1 MEVML
6 ADGDIVRT
14 GQFGI
19 SNSPSAFI
27 SKFTYGPSLEGLFLQ
42 SNLGVVT
49 KIGYWLQPQPSAFMS
64 CTFSVPVLED
74 IEPMVDAF
82 AVMRQNGV
90 LPNCVWI
97 SNIVEGLCIRGMR
110 KDFWSGSGPIP
121 DWRIKELQKEQG
133 LGYWTARFGL
143 YGPKKV
149 VQAHFDEAKDF
160 LRAKVPQGD
169 LTGHLF
175 TGKDGGLLDAS
186 SIPLEH
192 GLMLA
197 GVPSLFS
204 IPLMKWPMQNDEGKP
219 AHGDYAPVI
228 PSEGKRVLEWM
239 RVSKSAYEAAGL
251 ELMTDFFMHE
261 KHVILTNMYT
271 YDQQDPVQRH
281 NVHQL
286 YYALHDEAKAKGY
299 GMYRGNIQHMGMLTC
314 LRPFF
319 FTFGLLVANIL
330 VKLR

>member
-1 MEVML
+1 
-6 ADGDIVRT
+6 
-14 GQFGI
+14 
-19 SNSPSAFI
+19 
-27 SKFTYGPSLEGLFLQ
+27 
-42 SNLGVVT
+42 
-49 KIGYWLQPQPSAFMS
+49 
-64 CTFSVPVLED
+64 
-74 IEPMVDAF
+74 
-82 AVMRQNGV
+82 
-90 LPNCVWI
+90 
-97 SNIVEGLCIRGMR
+97 
-110 KDFWSGSGPIP
+110 
-121 DWRIKELQKEQG
+121 
-133 LGYWTARFGL
+133 
-143 YGPKKV
+143 
-149 VQAHFDEAKDF
+149 
-160 LRAKVPQGD
+160 
-169 LTGHLF
+169 
-175 TGKDGGLLDAS
+175 
-186 SIPLEH
+186 
-192 GLMLA
+192 MLA

-261 KHVILTNMYT
+261 KHLILTNMYT